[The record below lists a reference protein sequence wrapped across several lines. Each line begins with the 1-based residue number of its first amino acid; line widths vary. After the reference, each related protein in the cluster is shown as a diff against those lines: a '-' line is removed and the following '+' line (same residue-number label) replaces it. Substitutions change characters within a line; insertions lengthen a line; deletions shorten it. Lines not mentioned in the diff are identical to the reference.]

1 MNQINQVTQKQQQL
15 LANLAAIF
23 FISGFSALVYQ
34 VSWQRLLFTGF
45 GVDLTSI
52 TLIISVFMM
61 GLGVGAFFGGRIA
74 DKFSS
79 KIILIFCLVE
89 LFIGLFGLVSYYLIL
104 GLQSVLIQASLP
116 VLSVFTFLLL
126 LLPTFLMGL
135 TLPLLTGYFN
145 QFIDNIGQSIGTL
158 YFYNTLGAAIGA
170 LATGFILFNYLTLSQ
185 TIQLA
190 AVFNI
195 AIAGLIFVLYGRNHA
210 L

>member
-1 MNQINQVTQKQQQL
+1 MNSISSKQQQL

-61 GLGVGAFFGGRIA
+61 GLGIGAFFGGRIA
-74 DKFSS
+74 DKFSQ

-89 LFIGLFGLVSYYLIL
+89 LFIGIFGLVSYSLIL
-104 GLQSVLIQASLP
+104 GLQSALIHASLP
-116 VLSVFTFLLL
+116 ILSVFTFLLL

-158 YFYNTLGAAIGA
+158 YFYNTLGAAVGA
-170 LATGFILFNYLTLSQ
+170 LATGFILFNHLTLSQ
-185 TIQLA
+185 TIQMA

-195 AIAGLIFVLYGRNHA
+195 GIAALIFMLYGRNHA

>member
-1 MNQINQVTQKQQQL
+1 MNPINQKQQQL

-61 GLGVGAFFGGRIA
+61 GLGIGAFFGGRIA

-89 LFIGLFGLVSYYLIL
+89 LFIGMFGLVSYYLIL
-104 GLQSVLIQASLP
+104 GFYSVLIQASLP

-195 AIAGLIFVLYGRNHA
+195 AIAGLIFMLYGRNHV

>member
-1 MNQINQVTQKQQQL
+1 MNSITQKQQQL

-61 GLGVGAFFGGRIA
+61 GLGIGAFFGGRIA

-89 LFIGLFGLVSYYLIL
+89 LFIGMFGLVSYYLIL
-104 GLQSVLIQASLP
+104 GLQSVLVHVSLP
-116 VLSVFTFLLL
+116 VLSVFTFSLL

-145 QFIDNIGQSIGTL
+145 QLIDNIGQSIGTL

-195 AIAGLIFVLYGRNHA
+195 AIAGLIFMLYGRNYA

>member
-1 MNQINQVTQKQQQL
+1 MNQKYQNIL
-15 LANLAAIF
+15 SNLAAIF
-23 FISGFSALVYQ
+23 FISGFSALIYQ

-74 DKFSS
+74 DKFANR
-79 KIILIFCLVE
+79 IILIFCMVE
-89 LFIGLFGLVSYYLIL
+89 LLIGIFGLVSYHLIL
-104 GLQSVLIQASLP
+104 GLQSVLVHGSLP
-116 VLSVFTFLLL
+116 ILAIFTFFLL

-145 QFIDNIGQSIGTL
+145 QFIDNIGESIGTL

-170 LATGFILFNYLTLSQ
+170 LATGFMLFNYLTLSQ
-185 TIQLA
+185 TIQVA

-195 AIAGLIFVLYGRNHA
+195 MIAGIIFILYGRNHA

>member
-1 MNQINQVTQKQQQL
+1 MNSISSKQQQL

-61 GLGVGAFFGGRIA
+61 GLGIGAFFGGRIA
-74 DKFSS
+74 DKFSQ

-89 LFIGLFGLVSYYLIL
+89 LCIGIFGLVSYYLIL
-104 GLQSVLIQASLP
+104 GLQSALIHASLP

-158 YFYNTLGAAIGA
+158 YFYNTLGAAMGA
-170 LATGFILFNYLTLSQ
+170 SATGFILFNYLTLSQ
-185 TIQLA
+185 TIQIA
-190 AVFNI
+190 AVSNI
-195 AIAGLIFVLYGRNHA
+195 AIAGLIFMLYGRNHA

>member
-1 MNQINQVTQKQQQL
+1 MNVKQRNV

-23 FISGFSALVYQ
+23 FISGFSALIYQ

-52 TLIISVFMM
+52 TLIVSVFMM

-74 DKFSS
+74 DSFSN
-79 KIILIFCLVE
+79 KIIIIFCMVE
-89 LFIGLFGLVSYYLIL
+89 LLIGVFGLASYHLIL
-104 GLQSVLIQASLP
+104 GLQSGLVYASLP
-116 VLSVFTFLLL
+116 VLAIFTFFLL

-135 TLPLLTGYFN
+135 TLPLLTGFFN

-170 LATGFILFNYLTLSQ
+170 LATGFILFNHLTLSQ
-185 TIQLA
+185 TIHLA
-190 AVFNI
+190 ATFNI
-195 AIAGLIFVLYGRNHA
+195 MIAGLVFMLYGRKHA

>member
-1 MNQINQVTQKQQQL
+1 MKPKQQNML
-15 LANLAAIF
+15 SNLAAIF
-23 FISGFSALVYQ
+23 FISGFSALIYQ

-79 KIILIFCLVE
+79 KIILIFCVVE
-89 LFIGLFGLVSYYLIL
+89 LFIGMFGLVSYYLIL
-104 GLQSVLIQASLP
+104 GLQSVLVHVSLP

-195 AIAGLIFVLYGRNHA
+195 AIAGLIFMLYGRNHA

>member
-1 MNQINQVTQKQQQL
+1 MNSISSKQQQL

-23 FISGFSALVYQ
+23 FISGLSALVYQ

-61 GLGVGAFFGGRIA
+61 GLGIGAFFGGRIA
-74 DKFSS
+74 DKFSD

-89 LFIGLFGLVSYYLIL
+89 LFIGIFGVFSYYLIL
-104 GLQSVLIQASLP
+104 GLQSLLIQASLP
-116 VLSVFTFLLL
+116 VLSVFTFSLLV
-126 LLPTFLMGL
+126 LPTFLMGL

-158 YFYNTLGAAIGA
+158 YFYNTLGAAMGA

-185 TIQLA
+185 TIQIA

-195 AIAGLIFVLYGRNHA
+195 AIAGLIFMLYGRNHA

>member
-1 MNQINQVTQKQQQL
+1 MNQKQQQL

-61 GLGVGAFFGGRIA
+61 GLGIGAFFGGRIA
-74 DKFSS
+74 DRFSTN
-79 KIILIFCLVE
+79 IILIFCIVE
-89 LFIGLFGLVSYYLIL
+89 LLIGIFGLISYYLIL
-104 GLQSVLIQASLP
+104 GLQSLLIEFSLP
-116 VLSVFTFLLL
+116 VLSIFTFLLL

-145 QFIDNIGQSIGTL
+145 QFIDNIGESIGTL
-158 YFYNTLGAAIGA
+158 YFYNTLGAAMGT
-170 LATGFILFNYLTLSQ
+170 LATGFVLFNYLTLSQ

-190 AVFNI
+190 AVFNMI
-195 AIAGLIFVLYGRNHA
+195 IAGLIFMLYGRNHA
-210 L
+210 S

>member
-1 MNQINQVTQKQQQL
+1 MNQKQQQL

-74 DKFSS
+74 DRFSTN
-79 KIILIFCLVE
+79 IILIFCIVE
-89 LFIGLFGLVSYYLIL
+89 LLIGIFGLFSYFLIL
-104 GLQSVLIQASLP
+104 GLQSLLVQVSLP
-116 VLSVFTFLLL
+116 VLAVFTFLLL

-135 TLPLLTGYFN
+135 TLPLLTGFFN
-145 QFIDNIGQSIGTL
+145 QFIENIGQSIGML

-170 LATGFILFNYLTLSQ
+170 LSTGFILFNYLSLSE
-185 TIQLA
+185 TIQIA
-190 AVFNI
+190 AVFNM
-195 AIAGLIFVLYGRNHA
+195 AIAGLIYMLYGRNHA

>member
-1 MNQINQVTQKQQQL
+1 MNPNNQKML
-15 LANLAAIF
+15 SNLAAIF
-23 FISGFSALVYQ
+23 FVSGFSALIYQ
-34 VSWQRLLFTGF
+34 ISWQRLLFTGF
-45 GVDLTSI
+45 GIDLTSI

-74 DKFSS
+74 DKFGKS
-79 KIILIFCLVE
+79 IIPIFCIVE
-89 LFIGLFGLVSYYLIL
+89 LLIGLFGLVSYHLIL
-104 GLQSVLIQASLP
+104 GLQSLLVYASLP
-116 VLSVFTFLLL
+116 VLAICTFLLL

-190 AVFNI
+190 AVFNMT
-195 AIAGLIFVLYGRNHA
+195 IAGIIFILYGRKYA

>member
-1 MNQINQVTQKQQQL
+1 MNQKQQQV

-61 GLGVGAFFGGRIA
+61 GLGIGAFFGGRIA
-74 DKFSS
+74 DKFPQ

-89 LFIGLFGLVSYYLIL
+89 LFIGVFGLVSHYLIL

-116 VLSVFTFLLL
+116 ILSVFTFLLL
-126 LLPTFLMGL
+126 LFPTFLMGL

-158 YFYNTLGAAIGA
+158 YFYNTLGAAVGS

-185 TIQLA
+185 TIQMA
-190 AVFNI
+190 AVFNLM
-195 AIAGLIFVLYGRNHA
+195 IAGLIFMLYGRNYA

>member
-1 MNQINQVTQKQQQL
+1 MNPINQKQQQL

-61 GLGVGAFFGGRIA
+61 GLGIGAFFGGRIA

-89 LFIGLFGLVSYYLIL
+89 LFIGLFGLVSYYLVL

-190 AVFNI
+190 AVFNLLI
-195 AIAGLIFVLYGRNHA
+195 ASLIYMLYGRNHV

>member
-1 MNQINQVTQKQQQL
+1 MNPINQKQQQL

-61 GLGVGAFFGGRIA
+61 GLGIGAFFGGRIA

-89 LFIGLFGLVSYYLIL
+89 LFIGMFGLVSYYLIL

-190 AVFNI
+190 AVFNLLI
-195 AIAGLIFVLYGRNHA
+195 ASLIYMLYGRNHV

>member
-1 MNQINQVTQKQQQL
+1 MKLKQQHVL
-15 LANLAAIF
+15 SNLAAIF
-23 FISGFSALVYQ
+23 FISGFSALIYQ

-74 DKFSS
+74 DKFANN
-79 KIILIFCLVE
+79 IISIFCMVE
-89 LFIGLFGLVSYYLIL
+89 LLIGVFGLASYHLIL
-104 GLQSVLIQASLP
+104 GLQSVLVHASLP
-116 VLSVFTFLLL
+116 VLAIMTFFLL

-135 TLPLLTGYFN
+135 TLPLLTGFFN

-158 YFYNTLGAAIGA
+158 YFYNTLGAAMGA

-185 TIQLA
+185 TIQVA

-195 AIAGLIFVLYGRNHA
+195 MIAGLIFILYGRNHA

>member
-1 MNQINQVTQKQQQL
+1 MNHINQKQQRL

-74 DKFSS
+74 DRFSHN
-79 KIILIFCLVE
+79 IILIFCMVE
-89 LFIGLFGLVSYYLIL
+89 LLIGVFGLLSYNLIL
-104 GLQSVLIQASLP
+104 GLQSILVHSSLP
-116 VLSVFTFLLL
+116 ILAIFTFFLL

-135 TLPLLTGYFN
+135 TLPLLTRFFN
-145 QFIDNIGQSIGTL
+145 QFIGNIGQSIGTL

-170 LATGFILFNYLTLSQ
+170 LATGFILFNHLTLSQ

-190 AVFNI
+190 AVGNMM
-195 AIAGLIFVLYGRNHA
+195 IAGLIFILYGRNNA

>member
-1 MNQINQVTQKQQQL
+1 MNHITQKQQQL
-15 LANLAAIF
+15 LSNLAAIF

-61 GLGVGAFFGGRIA
+61 GLGIGAFFGGRIA

-79 KIILIFCLVE
+79 KIILIFCVVE
-89 LFIGLFGLVSYYLIL
+89 LFIGMFGLVSYYLIL
-104 GLQSVLIQASLP
+104 GLQSVLVHVSLP

-195 AIAGLIFVLYGRNHA
+195 AIAGLIFMLYGRNHA

>member
-1 MNQINQVTQKQQQL
+1 MNKKQQQV

-23 FISGFSALVYQ
+23 FVSGFSALVYQ

-74 DKFSS
+74 DKFTN
-79 KIILIFCLVE
+79 KIIIIFCVVE
-89 LFIGLFGLVSYYLIL
+89 LLIGTFGLFSYHLIL
-104 GLQSVLIQASLP
+104 GLQSLLVHTNLP
-116 VLSVFTFLLL
+116 TLAIMTFFLL

-145 QFIDNIGQSIGTL
+145 QFFDNVGHSIGML
-158 YFYNTLGAAIGA
+158 YVYNTLGAAMGA
-170 LATGFILFNYLTLSQ
+170 IATGFILFNYLSLSQ
-185 TIQLA
+185 TIYVA
-190 AVFNI
+190 AVFNLLV
-195 AIAGLIFVLYGRNHA
+195 AGIIFVLYGRNHA

>member
-1 MNQINQVTQKQQQL
+1 MNHINQKQQHL

-61 GLGVGAFFGGRIA
+61 GLGIGAFFGGRIA
-74 DKFSS
+74 DKFSQ

-89 LFIGLFGLVSYYLIL
+89 LCIGIFGLVSYYLIL
-104 GLQSVLIQASLP
+104 GLQSALIHASLP

-158 YFYNTLGAAIGA
+158 YFYNTLGAAMGA
-170 LATGFILFNYLTLSQ
+170 SATGFILFNYLTLSQ
-185 TIQLA
+185 TIQIA
-190 AVFNI
+190 AVSNI
-195 AIAGLIFVLYGRNHA
+195 AIAGLIFMLYGRNHA

>member
-1 MNQINQVTQKQQQL
+1 MNKQQQNIL
-15 LANLAAIF
+15 SNLAAIF
-23 FISGFSALVYQ
+23 FVSGFSALIYQ

-74 DKFSS
+74 DKFAHN
-79 KIILIFCLVE
+79 IIFIFCMVE
-89 LFIGLFGLVSYYLIL
+89 LLIGIFGLCSYYLIL
-104 GLQSVLIQASLP
+104 GLQSLLVHTSLP
-116 VLSVFTFLLL
+116 TLALFTFFLL

-135 TLPLLTGYFN
+135 TLPLLTGFFN
-145 QFIDNIGQSIGTL
+145 QFFDNIGQSIGML
-158 YFYNTLGAAIGA
+158 YVYNTLGAAIGA
-170 LATGFILFNYLTLSQ
+170 LATGFILFNYLSLSQ

-190 AVFNI
+190 AVFNLL
-195 AIAGLIFVLYGRNHA
+195 IAGLIFVLYGRNHA

>member
-1 MNQINQVTQKQQQL
+1 MNLINQKQQQL

-23 FISGFSALVYQ
+23 FISGFSALIYQ

-61 GLGVGAFFGGRIA
+61 GLGIGAFFGGRIA
-74 DKFSS
+74 DKFSQ

-158 YFYNTLGAAIGA
+158 YFYNTLGAAMGA

-185 TIQLA
+185 TTQLA
-190 AVFNI
+190 AIFNI
-195 AIAGLIFVLYGRNHA
+195 VISGLIFMLYGRNHA

>member
-1 MNQINQVTQKQQQL
+1 MKQKQQVIL
-15 LANLAAIF
+15 SNLAAVF
-23 FISGFSALVYQ
+23 FISGFSALIYQ

-61 GLGVGAFFGGRIA
+61 GLGIGAFFGGRIA
-74 DKFSS
+74 DKFSD
-79 KIILIFCLVE
+79 KIILIFCMVE
-89 LFIGLFGLVSYYLIL
+89 LFIGIFGLASYHLIL
-104 GLQSVLIQASLP
+104 GLQSLLVHSNLP
-116 VLSVFTFLLL
+116 ILAIMTFFLL

-135 TLPLLTGYFN
+135 TLPLLTGFFN

-170 LATGFILFNYLTLSQ
+170 LATGFILFNHLTLSQ
-185 TIQLA
+185 TIQVA

-195 AIAGLIFVLYGRNHA
+195 MIAGLIFMLYGRNHA

>member
-1 MNQINQVTQKQQQL
+1 MNVKQRNV

-23 FISGFSALVYQ
+23 FISGFSALIYQ

-74 DKFSS
+74 DKFANN
-79 KIILIFCLVE
+79 IIVIFCMVE
-89 LFIGLFGLVSYYLIL
+89 LLIGVFGLFSYHLIL
-104 GLQSVLIQASLP
+104 GLQSLLVYANLP
-116 VLSVFTFLLL
+116 VLALFTFFLL
-126 LLPTFLMGL
+126 LLPTFLMGM
-135 TLPLLTGYFN
+135 TLPLLTGFFN

-170 LATGFILFNYLTLSQ
+170 LATGFILFNHLTLSQ
-185 TIQLA
+185 TIQVA
-190 AVFNI
+190 AIFNI
-195 AIAGLIFVLYGRNHA
+195 MIAGLVFMLYGRKYA

>member
-1 MNQINQVTQKQQQL
+1 MNQEQQSQ

-23 FISGFSALVYQ
+23 FISGFSALIYQ

-61 GLGVGAFFGGRIA
+61 GLGIGAFFGGRIA
-74 DKFSS
+74 DKFSQ

-116 VLSVFTFLLL
+116 ILSVFTFLLL

-158 YFYNTLGAAIGA
+158 YFYNTLGAAMGA

-190 AVFNI
+190 AIFNI
-195 AIAGLIFVLYGRNHA
+195 VISGLIFMLYGRNHA

>member
-1 MNQINQVTQKQQQL
+1 MNSISSKQQQL

-61 GLGVGAFFGGRIA
+61 GLGIGAFFGGRIA
-74 DKFSS
+74 DKFSD

-89 LFIGLFGLVSYYLIL
+89 LFIGIFGVFSYYLIL
-104 GLQSVLIQASLP
+104 GLQSLLIQASLP
-116 VLSVFTFLLL
+116 ILSVFTFSLLV
-126 LLPTFLMGL
+126 LPTFLMGL

-145 QFIDNIGQSIGTL
+145 HFIDNIGQSIGTL
-158 YFYNTLGAAIGA
+158 YFYNTLGAAMGA

-185 TIQLA
+185 TIQIA

-195 AIAGLIFVLYGRNHA
+195 VIAGLIFMLYGRNYA

>member
-1 MNQINQVTQKQQQL
+1 MNLKQQNIL
-15 LANLAAIF
+15 SNLAAIF
-23 FISGFSALVYQ
+23 FISGFSALIYQ

-74 DKFSS
+74 DRFSHN
-79 KIILIFCLVE
+79 IILIFCMVE
-89 LFIGLFGLVSYYLIL
+89 LLIGIFGMASYHLIL
-104 GLQSVLIQASLP
+104 GLQAILVHTSLP
-116 VLSVFTFLLL
+116 VLAITTFFLLF
-126 LLPTFLMGL
+126 LPTFLMGL
-135 TLPLLTGYFN
+135 TLPLLTGFFN

-185 TIQLA
+185 TIQVA
-190 AVFNI
+190 AVGNI
-195 AIAGLIFVLYGRNHA
+195 VIAGLIFMLYGRKHA
-210 L
+210 F

>member
-1 MNQINQVTQKQQQL
+1 MNSITQKQQQL

-61 GLGVGAFFGGRIA
+61 GLGIGAFFGGRIA
-74 DKFSS
+74 DRFSQ

-89 LFIGLFGLVSYYLIL
+89 LLIGIFGLVSYYLIL
-104 GLQSVLIQASLP
+104 GLQSVLIHASLP

-170 LATGFILFNYLTLSQ
+170 LATGFMLFNYLTLSQ

-195 AIAGLIFVLYGRNHA
+195 AIAGLIFMLYGRNHA

>member
-1 MNQINQVTQKQQQL
+1 MNQKQQQV

-61 GLGVGAFFGGRIA
+61 GLGIGAFFGGRIA
-74 DKFSS
+74 DKFPQ

-89 LFIGLFGLVSYYLIL
+89 LFIGIFGLASHYLIS
-104 GLQSVLIQASLP
+104 GLQSVLIQVSLP
-116 VLSVFTFLLL
+116 ILSVFTFLLL
-126 LLPTFLMGL
+126 LFPTFLMGL

-158 YFYNTLGAAIGA
+158 YFYNTLGAAVGA

-190 AVFNI
+190 AAFNI
-195 AIAGLIFVLYGRNHA
+195 MIAGLIFTLYGRNYA
-210 L
+210 S

>member
-1 MNQINQVTQKQQQL
+1 MNHINQKQQRL

-74 DKFSS
+74 DRFSHN
-79 KIILIFCLVE
+79 IILIFCMVE
-89 LFIGLFGLVSYYLIL
+89 LLIGVFGLLSYNLIL
-104 GLQSVLIQASLP
+104 GLQSILVHSSLP
-116 VLSVFTFLLL
+116 ILAIFTFFLL

-135 TLPLLTGYFN
+135 TLPLLTGFFN
-145 QFIDNIGQSIGTL
+145 QFIGNIGQSIGTL

-170 LATGFILFNYLTLSQ
+170 LATGFILFNHLTLSQ

-190 AVFNI
+190 AVGNMM
-195 AIAGLIFVLYGRNHA
+195 IAGLIFILYGRNNA